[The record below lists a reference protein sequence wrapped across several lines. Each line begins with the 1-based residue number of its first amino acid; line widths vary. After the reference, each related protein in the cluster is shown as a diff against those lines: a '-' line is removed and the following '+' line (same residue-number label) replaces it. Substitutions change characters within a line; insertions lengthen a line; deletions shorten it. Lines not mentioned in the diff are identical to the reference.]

1 MYKSF
6 FFQPEPV
13 PRSRSELVGL
23 SLVLSATM
31 NNGYI
36 KSTRQTTIQAS
47 DNTSNGILQ

>member
-1 MYKSF
+1 MYKSL

-23 SLVLSATM
+23 SATM

-36 KSTRQTTIQAS
+36 KSTW
-47 DNTSNGILQ
+47 